1 MTVTDLFWAHPVS
14 LDLLRTFP
22 RVLIMDCTYK
32 TNRYRLPLLEIVGVT
47 STHMTFSV
55 TIAYLQTERVDNYAW
70 ALQTLRDL
78 MDDSVLPEVIVTDRE
93 LALMNAIDNTF
104 PNARHL
110 LCRWHINKNVLTKC
124 KKMFETKEKWDK
136 FNTAWN
142 YLILSSTEEEYND
155 HLATLH
161 KDFSNYPEA
170 IKYVT
175 VSWLNPYQ
183 EKFIAVHTDMCM
195 HFGNVTTN
203 RVESA
208 HARLKRQLGSSQT
221 TFEVSFEKIHCLLEL
236 QHIQVKASFEKS
248 LTTVQH
254 QFKPSQFREL
264 RGNVSICAFEY
275 VLAESKRSNS
285 VGIDVATCGCVLRRT
300 HGLPCAHEIAD
311 YTRQGRPIPLSSILE
326 QKLELTC
333 IPELELILKR
343 FEESDIATQLDMLKK
358 LREIA
363 NPAST
368 FLIEPDVKPNLRRGH
383 KKIDIS
389 CRRDPCAFELV
400 DDEHDS
406 QSTLASSQSKKKRAS
421 KVHEKKRNVKT
432 KAYRTRTSLPNAYV
446 AGFPPMLIPFI
457 KLMKDVDGDGNCGF
471 RAIAGLF
478 GLGENDW
485 VQVRRD
491 LLLELNNHRDEYVV
505 LYGSHER
512 VKELTHILLYF
523 ENSAGF
529 DRWMTMPDMGHLI
542 ASFYNVVLY
551 HLSLQQCLTFLP
563 LRAPPVTLADRREI
577 AIGFVNENHFVQ
589 VFLEADHPV
598 PPIAVLWR
606 VFHHPCASEWEN
618 AYVSRIQKF
627 KDNIGPTVATRETF
641 DVVDID

>member
-55 TIAYLQTERVDNYAW
+55 AIAYLQTKRVDNYAW
-70 ALQTLRDL
+70 ALQTLHDL
-78 MDDSVLPEVIVTDRE
+78 MDDSVLPKVIVIDRE

-104 PNARHL
+104 SNARHL
-110 LCRWHINKNVLTKC
+110 LCCWHINKNVLTKC

-142 YLILSSTEEEYND
+142 YLILSLTEEEYND

-161 KDFSNYPEA
+161 KDFSNYLEA

-175 VSWLNPYQ
+175 VSWL
-183 EKFIAVHTDMCM
+183 
-195 HFGNVTTN
+195 N

-221 TFEVSFEKIHCLLEL
+221 TFEVSFEKIRCLLEL
-236 QHIQVKASFEKS
+236 QDIQVKASFEKS

-264 RGNVSICAFEY
+264 RGNVSICALEY
-275 VLAESKRSNS
+275 VLAESKRANS
-285 VGIDVATCGCVLRRT
+285 VGIDVITCGCVFRHT

-311 YTRQGRPIPLSSILE
+311 YTRQGRLIPLSSIHE
-326 QKLELTC
+326 
-333 IPELELILKR
+333 
-343 FEESDIATQLDMLKK
+343 
-358 LREIA
+358 LREIE

-368 FLIEPDVKPNLRRGH
+368 FLIEPDVKPNPRRGH

-421 KVHEKKRNVKT
+421 KVHENKRNVKT
-432 KAYRTRTSLPNAYV
+432 KTYRTRTSLLSAY
-446 AGFPPMLIPFI
+446 AADFPPTLIPFI

-471 RAIAGLF
+471 KAIVGLL
-478 GLGENDW
+478 GLGENDR

-512 VKELTHILLYF
+512 VKELTHILSYF
-523 ENSAGF
+523 ENSPGF

-551 HLSLQQCLTFLP
+551 HLSLQQYLTFLS
-563 LRAPPVTLADRREI
+563 LRSPSITLVDRREI

-589 VFLEADHPV
+589 VFLEAGHPV

-606 VFHHPCASEWEN
+606 VHHHPCASE
-618 AYVSRIQKF
+618 
-627 KDNIGPTVATRETF
+627 
-641 DVVDID
+641 